1 MLQDQ
6 GGENKRKHARVDINL
21 PVVVVA
27 RKGRYKATLVNVS
40 LGGCQLEGGLPAR
53 VGEILAVSC
62 LDKPGAREDFQTRV
76 VWAVPKDEVVSY
88 GGMFWRADENAK
100 RELLQGIVEL
110 AKPGDPMAARLLLD

>member
-1 MLQDQ
+1 MLQDR
-6 GGENKRKHARVDINL
+6 GGENKRRHARVDINL

-27 RKGRYKATLVNVS
+27 RQGRFRATLVNVS

-62 LDKPGAREDFQTRV
+62 LDKPGAQEDFQTRV